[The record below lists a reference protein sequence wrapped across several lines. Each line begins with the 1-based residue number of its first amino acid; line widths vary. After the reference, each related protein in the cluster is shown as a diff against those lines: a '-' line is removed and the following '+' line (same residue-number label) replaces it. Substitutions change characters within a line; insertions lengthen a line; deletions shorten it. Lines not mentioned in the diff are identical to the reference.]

1 MTLKDAMEL
10 VVSDAEIKEIHF
22 TSPIALMGS
31 TKRAAEVPIN
41 PRLTKAQRR
50 AAAVAAKG
58 GKGNPSKGKGKGK
71 GEGKGKGKN
80 KNMVGNTPD
89 GRQICFAFNSEA
101 GCAGGCGR
109 AHVCRRRGCQKEHS
123 ILQCSMEGA

>member
-10 VVSDAEIKEIHF
+10 VVSDAEIKEIHV

-31 TKRAAEVPIN
+31 TKRPAEVPIN
-41 PRLTKAQRR
+41 PRLTKSQRR

-58 GKGNPSKGKGKGK
+58 GKGNPSKGKGK
-71 GEGKGKGKN
+71 N
-80 KNMVGNTPD
+80 KNMVRNTPD

-101 GCAGGCGR
+101 GCSGGCGR